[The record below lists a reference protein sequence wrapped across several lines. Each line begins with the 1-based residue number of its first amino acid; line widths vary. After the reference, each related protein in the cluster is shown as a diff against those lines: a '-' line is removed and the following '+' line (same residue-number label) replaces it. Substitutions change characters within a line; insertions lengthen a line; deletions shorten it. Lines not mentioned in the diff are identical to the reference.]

1 MNRKLLR
8 SVREYKRESILT
20 PLLVVMEVFMEVLI
34 PLLMANIIDIG
45 IMNGDMG
52 YIVKT
57 GLLLILLAMVALVFG
72 AKAGNLGAIASAG
85 YEIGRAH
92 V

>member
-72 AKAGNLGAIASAG
+72 AKAGNL
-85 YEIGRAH
+85 
-92 V
+92 